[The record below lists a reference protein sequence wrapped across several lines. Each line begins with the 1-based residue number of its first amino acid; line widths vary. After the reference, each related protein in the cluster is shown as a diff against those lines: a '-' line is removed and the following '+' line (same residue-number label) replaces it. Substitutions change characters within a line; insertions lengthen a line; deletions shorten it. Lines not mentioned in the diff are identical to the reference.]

1 MGLAKDGTHRGRR
14 SKRDEALI
22 HDCLNKTWRQ
32 FERWIADESIPINER
47 VKASIPLLAKSMPQE
62 VRKRTDH
69 IVRYL
74 SSLPRPNAIEPPTID
89 VTRCS
94 DGSYEDDA
102 GGLNGSH
109 RSEKELC

>member
-1 MGLAKDGTHRGRR
+1 MAGRK

-22 HDCLNKTWRQ
+22 MDCLNKTWRQ
-32 FERWIADESIPINER
+32 FDRWIADETIPINER

-74 SSLPRPNAIEPPTID
+74 SSLPRPEAIEAPTID
-89 VTRCS
+89 ITPHASRVSRETNVS
-94 DGSYEDDA
+94 DADISPCNDDTYRD
-102 GGLNGSH
+102 SH
-109 RSEKELC
+109 DK

>member
-1 MGLAKDGTHRGRR
+1 MAGRK

-22 HDCLNKTWRQ
+22 MDCLNKTWRQ
-32 FERWIADESIPINER
+32 FERWIVDETIPINER
-47 VKASIPLLAKSMPQE
+47 VKASIPLMAKSMPQE

-89 VTRCS
+89 VSRETNVVDADITPC
-94 DGSYEDDA
+94 DTDSYEDDA
-102 GGLNGSH
+102 GGLTQGD
-109 RSEKELC
+109 